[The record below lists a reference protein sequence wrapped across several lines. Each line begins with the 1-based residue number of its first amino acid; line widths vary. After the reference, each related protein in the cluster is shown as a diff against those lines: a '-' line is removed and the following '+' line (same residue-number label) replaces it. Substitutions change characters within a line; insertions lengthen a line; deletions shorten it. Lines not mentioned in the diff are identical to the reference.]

1 MHAYHFIKKRNQ
13 NQSVQSAASVC
24 PSKINNFMKK
34 EIFDHLSKDQKM
46 AVIMPLMTLPEIEMH
61 SDIYVDLLGS
71 IVSQQLSVKA
81 AATINGRFL
90 DLFPKQQPWPEL
102 VLGLDTEILRG
113 CGLSYQKAGYIKN
126 IAQYWLD
133 NQSDKKDWMA
143 IAEDDII
150 AELTQ
155 IKGVGK
161 WTVQMILM
169 FRLNRLDVFPIDDLG
184 IRQGMIKLYEVE
196 ETGKALVKRLTEIAE
211 PWRPYRTI
219 ACRHIWKWKDTIV
232 V

>member
-1 MHAYHFIKKRNQ
+1 
-13 NQSVQSAASVC
+13 
-24 PSKINNFMKK
+24 MKK
-34 EIFDHLSKDQKM
+34 EIFDHLAQDPKM
-46 AVIMPLMTLPEIEMH
+46 AVIMPLITLPEIETH

-143 IAEDDII
+143 IAEDEII

-155 IKGVGK
+155 IKGIGK

-232 V
+232 A